1 LKELQ
6 DPSTSHASTEA
17 IASQLSPDFPD
28 IAPRADE
35 SASNQLFGLSSYLL
49 YVWGEES
56 ALAIMPSGR
65 WKTFLAD
72 SYVHI
77 ENCFPLGTRRLYSFM
92 IHFML
97 KSICHYS

>member
-1 LKELQ
+1 MQ
-6 DPSTSHASTEA
+6 DPPTSHASTEA
-17 IASQLSPDFPD
+17 IVSQLSPDFPD

-35 SASNQLFGLSSYLL
+35 SASNQQFVSSYLL

-77 ENCFPLGTRRLYSFM
+77 EYCFPSDICNTRRLYSFM